1 MDFDWIEEYEK
12 SEEEYNDFYK
22 TQVESI
28 QILFLYINK
37 DNELFHV
44 KSEKMILSEGQIN
57 KENILF
63 TLRKNMIHN
72 EVKFLPISLLKY
84 NIDLDVEDVK
94 KYIMHDDYPRD
105 FLTPVKYTSGIEWN
119 DTISLFQDLN
129 CLYVFFKERNTKI
142 NTKKIH
148 IKPKRKTRRKYI

>member
-44 KSEKMILSEGQIN
+44 KSEKMILTKGCIN
-57 KENILF
+57 KEDILF

-72 EVKFLPISLLKY
+72 RSKFLPLSMLKY

-94 KYIMHDDYPRD
+94 KYIIHDDYPLD
-105 FLTPVKYTSGIEWN
+105 FLTTAKYRNNIELN

-129 CLYVFFKERNTKI
+129 CLYVFFKERNPKI

-148 IKPKRKTRRKYI
+148 IKPKRKTRKKYI